1 MEAFHKLKV
10 ESPYEILEI
19 EDIKISN
26 NPNEHGRLY
35 LKALLDD
42 SINFKYAIEA
52 STDDKISI
60 YEETEDKEKSIIFNG
75 TIQNIR
81 TENING
87 IYYMEI
93 EAYTSS
99 FELDIKEKSRSF
111 QDAEMSYD
119 DLIKT
124 ILLDYKIYSFTQRMD
139 KPMSIGRPLF
149 QYKETDYE
157 FLKRVASQIGL
168 EINCDI
174 INTNNVFYFGRP
186 WGKEYKI
193 EDNIDYEALKDIKKY
208 RESLVHSPNFHD
220 TDFFYY
226 KIRTRKL
233 MELGAQVVFKQKKFY
248 INSYEAEYVR
258 GELIYTYKLCRER
271 GIWQEKL
278 YNDKIKGIS
287 LEGEVLE
294 VSGEKVKLHLDI
306 DETQNKD
313 KVAWFRY
320 APPTGNLMYS
330 MPIVGTNANLY
341 FSSERSED
349 PVVNGCIRKNG
360 SSCESFSD
368 VNNRYFATES
378 GNNLDMLPGAI
389 NFSRPG
395 LSANFNDG
403 SGINLSS
410 SSSLNIS
417 AGYVGIYAGD
427 ITIKAKSKLE
437 AKKGESS
444 FISLENDFYN
454 NAGIVMEN
462 GSDKASNGAFDDDP
476 QKGAAEAKKAKA
488 AMESA
493 VKVALAAVVGAVQG
507 AMGKIGECLAGVGNN
522 ASSTSNVDLRDSNN
536 KSLMNTQTDVAGYKK
551 DETYIT
557 KASKNVKP
565 IDTDP
570 YRVHVGESGDG
581 FWGKVAD
588 IWVSTPVY
596 KCLASMARWQDNH
609 QQEME
614 LLNIGMIFAGVTA
627 ATVSLPMAENECEI
641 ANKNAIKVTNKSSSI
656 LDEELEKIISGTKV
670 GSNPKIKYDY
680 NMIENPGPLAKIDGQ
695 PASNFYGGKYNTE
708 VLTED
713 RIYYRAGQDGKP
725 LGQWFTS
732 EPAESV
738 AKVRI
743 DTAVKEQWIDQITGE
758 ITGTSI
764 IDTNYAIKIP
774 KGTTV
779 YTGPVGY
786 QGGVYL
792 GGDDIIQTFIQEP
805 WKLNVEVI
813 SKIPLK

>member
-313 KVAWFRY
+313 KAAWFRY

>member
-226 KIRTRKL
+226 KIRTRKV

-313 KVAWFRY
+313 KAAWFSY

-349 PVVNGCIRKNG
+349 PIVIGCIRKNG

-368 VNNRYFATES
+368 VNNRYFSTES

-522 ASSTSNVDLRDSNN
+522 ASSTSNVDLRDTLNKPWANAGMDGTRIKSGYDVYREKTYNYFKTSKPYATDSQIYGDIARSAPWKYKFKAIGDYIFDYSPIAQGKKYFNIMALNYGMESHYAELYSDFTIQSIFETGFTIAGKGLKAASALKSGEALLEGEIVAGSGIGNLKGTEGVSKAVDDIFNNGKKVLDNFEIDNAYVKPKHLSTTKGKGQQFLGNN
-536 KSLMNTQTDVAGYKK
+536 KVEAEIILK
-551 DETYIT
+551 DTI
-557 KASKNVKP
+557 KN
-565 IDTDP
+565 
-570 YRVHVGESGDG
+570 G
-581 FWGKVAD
+581 
-588 IWVSTPVY
+588 
-596 KCLASMARWQDNH
+596 
-609 QQEME
+609 
-614 LLNIGMIFAGVTA
+614 
-627 ATVSLPMAENECEI
+627 
-641 ANKNAIKVTNKSSSI
+641 AIKSI
-656 LDEELEKIISGTKV
+656 TDNGIT
-670 GSNPKIKYDY
+670 
-680 NMIENPGPLAKIDGQ
+680 
-695 PASNFYGGKYNTE
+695 
-708 VLTED
+708 
-713 RIYYRAGQDGKP
+713 RAGN
-725 LGQWFTS
+725 
-732 EPAESV
+732 ESY
-738 AKVRI
+738 
-743 DTAVKEQWIDQITGE
+743 E
-758 ITGTSI
+758 II
-764 IDTNYAIKIP
+764 IDAGKEIGTRGETLVKIVLSEDGGMLSAYPIK
-774 KGTTV
+774 
-779 YTGPVGY
+779 
-786 QGGVYL
+786 
-792 GGDDIIQTFIQEP
+792 
-805 WKLNVEVI
+805 
-813 SKIPLK
+813 